1 MEASPSVLTSP
12 SGSFEYTSAC
22 SAGSEPQSGSAAVS
36 VNERS
41 SSSSMADGRPVPVP
55 REEPPGLDDDALAER
70 REKVLCIVV
79 RIVAVAHAVS
89 SAADVIGAVL
99 IHGSAPPP
107 ASALKTR
114 IILSVPAFIRPKT

>member
-41 SSSSMADGRPVPVP
+41 SSSSMADGRPVP